1 VKIGAGTTGATGTT
15 GTTGFRTGA
24 TTTAG
29 AGATGA
35 ATTPRVKVDET
46 DCAGEPESIAVRVKV
61 VIARISVGVPL
72 IRPVAGSNVKPA
84 GRAGD
89 TEYVNG
95 AVPPATVTGVKGV
108 IAEFCVAEVLA
119 MEVFAVNG
127 PGATS
132 SVKSACDVPPAASVA
147 VMV

>member
-1 VKIGAGTTGATGTT
+1 VL
-15 GTTGFRTGA
+15 
-24 TTTAG
+24 
-29 AGATGA
+29 
-35 ATTPRVKVDET
+35 
-46 DCAGEPESIAVRVKV
+46 
-61 VIARISVGVPL
+61 ARISVGVPL
-72 IRPVAGSNVKPA
+72 ILPVAGSKVNPA

-95 AVPPATVTGVKGV
+95 AVPPATVTGVNGV
-108 IAEFCVAEVLA
+108 IAEFCVADALA
-119 MEVFAVNG
+119 TDVFAVNG